1 MRIITTKYDGTCADC
16 GSDLPTGTDARYY
29 GYGRLYGIT
38 CHEDGETKTQLQVD
52 TETWP
57 RKPIDTLAWPT
68 ALHKAHAAGMVAV
81 EATTPAPMV
90 VAQHRNQFDD
100 DSPVVKQW
108 HVPGGVCGFANVT
121 VKPGTHSF
129 AKWAT
134 KHGHGRRDNYA
145 GGISLGLKP
154 EVKGTLY
161 QSYEIVCAY
170 ANAAAAEL
178 RDHGV
183 PASVWSRI
191 D

>member
-38 CHEDGETKTQLQVD
+38 CHEDGETKAPKAPKA
-52 TETWP
+52 P
-57 RKPIDTLAWPT
+57 RTRT
-68 ALHKAHAAGMVAV
+68 KAHQWEIALDKAHKAGMVAV
-81 EATTPAPMV
+81 EATTPTPMV
-90 VAQHRNQFDD
+90 VEQHRNQFDD

-108 HVPGGVCGFANVT
+108 LVPGGVCGFANVT

-145 GGISLGLKP
+145 GGISLSLKP

-178 RDHGV
+178 LRHGV